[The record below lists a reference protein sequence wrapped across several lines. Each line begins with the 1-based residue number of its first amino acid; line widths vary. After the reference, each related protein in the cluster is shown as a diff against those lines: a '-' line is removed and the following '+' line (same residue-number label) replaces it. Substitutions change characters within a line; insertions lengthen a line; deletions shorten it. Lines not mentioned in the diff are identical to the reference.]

1 MQRNIRKGH
10 LAEIYSGMAKL
21 LSHTALGVQI
31 EIAPGRVR
39 AVGTNYGETL
49 VYEAESPESENWEGF
64 FVLPAEQLKEIVSA
78 YGSDTNIAFTEDN
91 EGAINFQTSLYTP
104 IRESPDRKGSESG
117 SCNFAAL
124 SWREAE

>member
-10 LAEIYSGMAKL
+10 LVEIYSGMAKL

-49 VYEAESPESENWEGF
+49 VYEAESPESENGQGS
-64 FVLPAEQLKEIVSA
+64 FVPPRRPVER
-78 YGSDTNIAFTEDN
+78 D
-91 EGAINFQTSLYTP
+91 
-104 IRESPDRKGSESG
+104 RERVRQRHDHR
-117 SCNFAAL
+117 L
-124 SWREAE
+124 H